1 MENQVNTVLGDKKVC
16 ALIVEDNVA
25 FRLALK
31 NLLSSRF
38 PSIAIEEA
46 GDAQEAYQKIELF
59 PPDFIFMDIKLPG
72 QSGIELTKE
81 IKNIHPDLIII
92 ILTAHDLPEYK
103 QASRQSGA
111 NYFVAKGSS
120 ATNDI
125 LTIVDSILMNLKP
138 HS

>member
-1 MENQVNTVLGDKKVC
+1 MKNHINTILGNKKVC
-16 ALIVEDNVA
+16 ALIVEDNA
-25 FRLALK
+25 TFRLALK

-38 PSIAIEEA
+38 PSISIEEA
-46 GDAQEAYQKIELF
+46 GDAREALQKIEAF

-81 IKNIHPDLIII
+81 IKDIYPNLIII

-111 NYFVAKGSS
+111 NYFIAKGST
-120 ATNDI
+120 AKNDI
-125 LTIVDSILMNLKP
+125 LTIVESVLMDLRSNN
-138 HS
+138 